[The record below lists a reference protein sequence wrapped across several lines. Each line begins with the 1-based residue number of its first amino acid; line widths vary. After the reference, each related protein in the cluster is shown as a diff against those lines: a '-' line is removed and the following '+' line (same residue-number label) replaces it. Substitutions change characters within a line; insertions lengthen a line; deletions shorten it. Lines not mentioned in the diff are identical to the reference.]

1 VNILALD
8 TTLGA
13 CSAAVARGGV
23 AAPEKFSAFELRT
36 REHAEVIV
44 PMMTRVMDEAGLT
57 YDGLDAIAV
66 TTGPGTFT
74 GVRVGVSTARGLALA
89 LGLPLIGVT
98 SLEVMAHMALEQL
111 DSAPDTL
118 GIVVDARR
126 GEVYM
131 ALFDGEGA
139 VISDPSA
146 RTPEQAVELI
156 PGKGRVV
163 LAGGGAGLVSGAA
176 KSLGLE
182 FDTVLPVLQPDAAT
196 LASLALT
203 RTACEGPL
211 HPLYLRP
218 PDAKPQTGKAIPRRG

>member
-1 VNILALD
+1 MNILALD

-13 CSAAVARGGV
+13 CSAAVACGGGG
-23 AAPEKFSAFELRT
+23 AAEKFSAFELRT
-36 REHAEVIV
+36 REHAEAIV
-44 PMMTRVMDEAGLT
+44 PMMTRVMDEAGLAF
-57 YDGLDAIAV
+57 DRLDAIAV
-66 TTGPGTFT
+66 TKGPGTFT
-74 GVRVGVSTARGLALA
+74 GVRVGISTARGLSLA

-126 GEVYM
+126 GEVYFS
-131 ALFDGEGA
+131 LFDGEGA

-156 PGKGRVV
+156 PGNGRVV

-176 KSLGLE
+176 RNIGPE
-182 FDTVLPVLQPDAAT
+182 FDTVLPDLQPDAAT
-196 LASLALT
+196 LASMALT
-203 RTACEGPL
+203 RSACEGPL